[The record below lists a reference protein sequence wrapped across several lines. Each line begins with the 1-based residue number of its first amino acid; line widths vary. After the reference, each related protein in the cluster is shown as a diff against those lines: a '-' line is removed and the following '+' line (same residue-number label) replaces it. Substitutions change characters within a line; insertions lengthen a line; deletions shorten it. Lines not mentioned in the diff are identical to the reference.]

1 MAKFASLIIPSGAD
15 FFEICRL
22 TDKVQGN
29 ATSHLL
35 KSDDIKRT
43 LELFQLVKNY
53 GKKVYVTCQTSYSF
67 KGFRF
72 KSVCTRLTLTKEGG
86 SLSRVEAP
94 EAPEECYG
102 KDSKFIIVIEQS
114 NNFPLCDLTS
124 IRREGFFL
132 WQSDDNALFFR
143 SNQRT

>member
-1 MAKFASLIIPSGAD
+1 MPKFSSLAIPLDAD

-22 TDKVQGN
+22 TDRVQGN

-35 KSDDIKRT
+35 KSDDIKKT
-43 LELFQLVKNY
+43 IEFLQLVKHY
-53 GKKVYVTCQTSYSF
+53 EKIVYVTCMTAYSF

-72 KSVCTRLTLTKEGG
+72 KSTCTRLTLTNNDG
-86 SLSRVEAP
+86 SIARVEAP

-102 KDSKFIIVIEQS
+102 KDSKFLITIERPS
-114 NNFPLCDLTS
+114 LPLCCLTE

-132 WQSDDNALFFR
+132 WQSDDNAVFFR
-143 SNQRT
+143 SNERT